1 MLEWY
6 GISHLPNFTA
16 HIVTTDASG
25 SWGCRALFE
34 NYWFSIQWEQ
44 NHSTLHITAK
54 EMAPIIVA
62 AITWGH
68 NWKDVQVGAYCDN
81 IAVVTSLN

>member
-1 MLEWY
+1 M
-6 GISHLPNFTA
+6 
-16 HIVTTDASG
+16 
-25 SWGCRALFE
+25 
-34 NYWFSIQWEQ
+34 EQ
-44 NHSTLHITAK
+44 NHSTLHITVK

-81 IAVVTSLN
+81 IAVVTALNSRSCKNIFAICRC